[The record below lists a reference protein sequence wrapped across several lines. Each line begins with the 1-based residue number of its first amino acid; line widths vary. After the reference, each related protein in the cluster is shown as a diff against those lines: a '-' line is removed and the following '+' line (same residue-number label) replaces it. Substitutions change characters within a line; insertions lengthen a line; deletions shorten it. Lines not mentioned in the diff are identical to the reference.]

1 MVVLKFGGT
10 SVGNNERMDNSLS
23 IAVSQLDNAPVM
35 VASAMSK
42 ITDSLQEIAYRAGD
56 GKREEAERILK
67 AIKDRHLE
75 TANGFLTEENLK
87 NCNKN
92 LETIFEELESIIVGL
107 SILKQWTKRT
117 NDAILSF
124 GERLSTTILY
134 YRALER
140 GVDAQLI
147 DAREIIKTDD
157 NFTGARPIENLT
169 NQKINEL
176 VKPERGKLII
186 TQGFIA
192 STVDGITTTLGRG
205 GSDYTATIVG
215 AALSVDEVQIWTD
228 VTGIMTCDPRVVP
241 EAKTLPEIS
250 YREAQELA
258 YFGAKVIHPSTIQP
272 AVERGIPVVVK
283 NTGDPEAAGT
293 RIIGEE
299 DGKGIKAIAFKSGIT
314 VVNIVSSRMLLAYGF
329 LRKIFEI
336 FENHK
341 TSVDL
346 ISTSEVS
353 VSMTLDDTS
362 ELEGIVKDLSEIGR
376 VSVEKNNTIISLV
389 GSKIWRNPRVLSDV
403 FMTLKEVP
411 VRMVSLG
418 SSEVNLSFVVPDERA
433 KNTVRMLHEKFFGK

>member
-10 SVGNNERMDNSLS
+10 SVQNNERMDRSLS
-23 IAVSQLDNAPVM
+23 IAVSQLDSAPVM

-42 ITDSLQEIAYRAGD
+42 ITDSLQQIAYSAGE
-56 GKREEAERILK
+56 GKREKAEDILRT
-67 AIKDRHLE
+67 IKERHFK
-75 TANGFLTEENLK
+75 TAKGFLTGNNFK
-87 NCNKN
+87 NCTTK
-92 LETIFEELESIIVGL
+92 LESIFSELESIIVGL

-117 NDAILSF
+117 NDALLSF

-134 YRALER
+134 YRALEQ
-140 GVDAQLI
+140 GIDAQLI
-147 DAREIIKTDD
+147 DARDIIKTDD
-157 NFTGARPIENLT
+157 NFTSARPIDDLT
-169 NQKINEL
+169 NQRINEL
-176 VKPERGKLII
+176 VKPQKGKLII

-205 GSDYTATIVG
+205 GSDYTATIIG
-215 AALSVDEVQIWTD
+215 AALGVEEVQIWTD

-241 EAKTLPEIS
+241 KAKTLPEIS

-272 AVERGIPVVVK
+272 AVEKGIPVVVK
-283 NTGDPEAAGT
+283 NTGEPEAAGT
-293 RIIGEE
+293 RIVGEE

-362 ELEGIVKDLSEIGR
+362 ELGGIVKDLSEIGR
-376 VSVEKNNTIISLV
+376 VSVEVNNTIISLV
-389 GSKIWRNPRVLSDV
+389 GSKIWRNPKVLSDV

-418 SSEVNLSFVVPDERA
+418 SSEVNLSFVVPDEMA
-433 KNTVRMLHEKFFGK
+433 KDTVRMLHKKFFGE